1 MGSVRIKVSKLAY
14 KTTDKA
20 LRAAFEPFGEVLE
33 AKVARDWETDRSR
46 GFGHVT
52 FADEEAAERALA
64 QLQGATLDGKAI
76 GLERV
81 DGPKSK
87 GGGARRA
94 KMGGGRGSTRGG
106 GGGGG
111 FGGGGN
117 SPFG

>member
-1 MGSVRIKVSKLAY
+1 MGSARIKVSKLAY
-14 KTTDKA
+14 RTTDKA
-20 LRAAFEPFGEVLE
+20 LRAAFEPFGEVTE

-52 FADEEAAERALA
+52 FADEAAAERALA
-64 QLQGATLDGKAI
+64 ELQGATLDGKAI
-76 GLERV
+76 ALERV
-81 DGPKSK
+81 DAPKSK
-87 GGGARRA
+87 GGGAKRA
-94 KMGGGRGSTRGG
+94 KMGGGRSSSR